1 MAAADG
7 LPATRAC
14 RDGFSPETIPPE
26 VFLAGYLARIR
37 FFDGAPARDDTTG
50 GGGCGHGNGEQSD
63 PNGCRGVGVIPPAT
77 AATLARLQAAHVLA
91 LPFENLSVFSTRR
104 MANTL
109 DAAWAKMVAGRRGG
123 WCLEH
128 NALLAGVCR
137 VLGYPAVTPRVGWV
151 LPDPSVATLLALF
164 GGTEAGAPAAD
175 GDAGDAAAADGPTPP
190 RHLVVEVEVAA
201 AGGAG
206 GGVPATP
213 ARSYLLDA
221 GNGRAFGTPLLL
233 RGGNYTRGGGGGAVG
248 EPVCQPDGVWWRVV
262 PFVDVLTAAGVSP
275 ALRTLPGAMD
285 DFRVVQWA
293 TPPPRDGAPV
303 GGDRGGVDVNGND
316 NAGGGGAPGTVDVPL
331 GGAAPGV
338 APLVPDGA
346 AWNCLYVFDAV
357 RVVGALS
364 DLDSVRDYYQ
374 DAPDS
379 LFRRRRLLTRPV
391 DGGRR
396 LLVLADGALRVGT
409 SAGTGGGDAAAATA
423 VVSGGE
429 AGWLATV
436 ADRFDVVLSEEEA
449 ARLAAEMP
457 LPPAEKAAG
466 QVR

>member
-1 MAAADG
+1 MASAGG

-14 RDGFSPETIPPE
+14 SDGFSPETIPPE

-50 GGGCGHGNGEQSD
+50 GGGGGRQQSD
-63 PNGCRGVGVIPPAT
+63 PNDCRGVGVIPPAT

-109 DAAWAKMVAGRRGG
+109 DAAWVKMVAGRRGG

-164 GGTEAGAPAAD
+164 GGTEAGASAAD
-175 GDAGDAAAADGPTPP
+175 GDASDAAAAHGPTPP

-206 GGVPATP
+206 GGVSATP
-213 ARSYLLDA
+213 ARSFLLDA

-233 RGGNYTRGGGGGAVG
+233 RGRNDTRDGGDGAVG
-248 EPVCQPDGVWWRVV
+248 APVCQPDGVWWRVV
-262 PFVDVLTAAGVSP
+262 PLVDVLTAAGVSP
-275 ALRTLPGAMD
+275 ALRTLPGAAD

-293 TPPPRDGAPV
+293 TPPPRDGATV
-303 GGDRGGVDVNGND
+303 GGDRGGVVVNGND
-316 NAGGGGAPGTVDVPL
+316 SAGGGATGTVDGPL

-338 APLVPDGA
+338 SSLLPDDA

-364 DLDSVRDYYQ
+364 DLDRVRDYYQ

-409 SAGTGGGDAAAATA
+409 SAGTGGEDAAAATT

-457 LPPAEKAAG
+457 LPPAEEGAG
-466 QVR
+466 QER